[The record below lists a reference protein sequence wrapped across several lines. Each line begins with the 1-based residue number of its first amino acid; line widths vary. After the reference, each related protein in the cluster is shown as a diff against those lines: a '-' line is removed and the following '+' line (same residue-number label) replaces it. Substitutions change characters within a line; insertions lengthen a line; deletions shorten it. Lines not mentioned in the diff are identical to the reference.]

1 MKCKFRVE
9 ANNGS
14 KYFTD
19 SEKAFFFYELKKQQP
34 IQANEMSACR
44 TPQGG
49 QMACVQL
56 WKFIT
61 PTTQELI
68 SPIKEVNYDT
78 CGN

>member
-1 MKCKFRVE
+1 LYRVE

-34 IQANEMSACR
+34 
-44 TPQGG
+44 
-49 QMACVQL
+49 MASVQL

>member
-1 MKCKFRVE
+1 MKYKFRVE
-9 ANNGS
+9 VNNGS

-34 IQANEMSACR
+34 MSV
-44 TPQGG
+44 
-49 QMACVQL
+49 VQI

-68 SPIKEVNYDT
+68 SPVKGD
-78 CGN
+78 CGYADAHTN

>member
-1 MKCKFRVE
+1 MRYKFRVE

-34 IQANEMSACR
+34 
-44 TPQGG
+44 
-49 QMACVQL
+49 MASVQL

-68 SPIKEVNYDT
+68 SPLGDGQKSYLNKRS
-78 CGN
+78 